1 MTQSRQGKSIKFTN
15 GGSAVVKGAVVVIGN
30 CLAIA
35 AMNVAAGAEGIAH
48 LEGVFTAPKVSGA
61 VIAQG
66 EKLVYDVSASAFDD
80 SSATPASGD
89 VTGGAVAMAAGVD
102 GDTTISV
109 MLTPGNTAVA

>member
-61 VIAQG
+61 GIAPG
-66 EKLVYDVSASAFDD
+66 EKRGSDLSATAFDA

-89 VTGGAVAMAAGVD
+89 VTGAAVASARGVE
-102 GDTTISV
+102 GDHT
-109 MLTPGNTAVA
+109 